1 VRDEDDVIY
10 RILLT
15 IGAVVF
21 FIAAATEIDAP
32 PIVWQQPWP
41 VRLGLAVVGLLFAM
55 GAMAVARAARAV
67 DPQNP
72 DA

>member
-1 VRDEDDVIY
+1 VIY

-15 IGAVVF
+15 AGAVVF

-41 VRLGLAVVGLLFAM
+41 VRLGLAAVGLLLAL
-55 GAMAVARAARAV
+55 GAMAAARAARTA
-67 DPQNP
+67 DPQKP